1 MTASAELRQSYTQRA
16 AIAVG
21 LSLIVVVVLGV
32 IGART
37 LASSTIGSEAGNGDV
52 ATAVALPETTTA
64 FIGVVDDEGTL
75 QSAALMVLHPS
86 GVGGAIVPFEAAAD
100 ISAGRA
106 ELIIPLRDALDA
118 GDSSL
123 FTLDAESITG
133 LTFDFIEVV
142 TPSELTE
149 MLGVDGTVTLDLPQ
163 SVVANSGVE
172 WLQGRSSVS
181 AQEATELL
189 SVGGGAPFEVGAD
202 LHSEVWRGLSALAAG
217 SSGSS
222 GGTDAVAFASINEV
236 VSALFAGVVET
247 RTLNLYEVEG
257 SDRTLAYYD
266 WAETL
271 LVAGHLAPSRVAAP
285 YSSAVVRVI
294 VPFSDDDLVETGYG
308 VGDVAVIAVRRL
320 SNVGLNVV
328 SVSTGP
334 NADAEQAPE
343 VTEVWTGDDSAVT
356 DAASAFSELLGEV
369 VAREGDYEVDGIDI
383 VITLGTSFL
392 ADLDREIA
400 GDLTAWSASA
410 VGQ

>member
-37 LASSTIGSEAGNGDV
+37 LASSTIGSEAGDGEV
-52 ATAVALPETTTA
+52 VAVALPETTTA
-64 FIGVVDDEGTL
+64 FLGVVDNEGTL
-75 QSAALMVLHPS
+75 QSAVLMVLHPS

-106 ELIIPLRDALDA
+106 ETIIPLRDALDA

-133 LTFDFIEVV
+133 LTFDFIELV
-142 TPSELTE
+142 TPSELAA

-217 SSGSS
+217 TTASSTGP
-222 GGTDAVAFASINEV
+222 DAVSFVNIDEV
-236 VSALFAGVVET
+236 ISALFSGVVET

-257 SDRTLAYYD
+257 SDGALAYYD

-271 LVAGHLAPSRVAAP
+271 LVAAHLAPSRVAAP
-285 YSSAVVRVI
+285 YSSAVVRVL

-308 VGDVAVIAVRRL
+308 VSDVAVIAVRRL
-320 SNVGLNVV
+320 SDVGLNVV

-334 NADAEQAPE
+334 NADAEQPPE
-343 VTEVWTGDDSAVT
+343 VTEVWTGDDSAVADT
-356 DAASAFSELLGEV
+356 ASAFSELLGEV

-400 GDLTAWSASA
+400 SDLTAWSASA

>member
-37 LASSTIGSEAGNGDV
+37 LASSTIGSEAGDGEV
-52 ATAVALPETTTA
+52 VAVALPETTTA
-64 FIGVVDDEGTL
+64 FLGVVDNEGTL
-75 QSAALMVLHPS
+75 QSAVLMVLHPS

-106 ELIIPLRDALDA
+106 ETIIPLRDALDA

-149 MLGVDGTVTLDLPQ
+149 MLRVDGTVTLDLPQ

-294 VPFSDDDLVETGYG
+294 VPFSDDDLVETGKA
-308 VGDVAVIAVRRL
+308 VSDVAVIAVRRL
-320 SNVGLNVV
+320 SDVGLNVV

-356 DAASAFSELLGEV
+356 EAASAFSELLGEV

-400 GDLTAWSASA
+400 SDLTAWSASA

>member
-37 LASSTIGSEAGNGDV
+37 LASSTIGSEAGDGEV
-52 ATAVALPETTTA
+52 VAVALPETTTA
-64 FIGVVDDEGTL
+64 FLGVVDNEGTL
-75 QSAALMVLHPS
+75 QSAVLMVLHPS

-106 ELIIPLRDALDA
+106 ETIIPLRDALDA

-149 MLGVDGTVTLDLPQ
+149 MLRVDGTVTLDLPQ

-202 LHSEVWRGLSALAAG
+202 LHSEVWRGLSALAGG
-217 SSGSS
+217 SSVPS
-222 GGTDAVAFASINEV
+222 GTSDAVAFSSIDEV

-247 RTLNLYEVEG
+247 RTLNLYEVDG

-320 SNVGLNVV
+320 SDVGLNVV

-334 NADAEQAPE
+334 NADAEQPPE
-343 VTEVWTGDDSAVT
+343 VTEVWTGDDSAVADT
-356 DAASAFSELLGEV
+356 ASAFSELLGEV

-400 GDLTAWSASA
+400 SDLTAWSASA

>member
-86 GVGGAIVPFEAAAD
+86 GVGGAIVPFEASAD

-106 ELIIPLRDALDA
+106 ESIIPLRDALDA

-142 TPSELTE
+142 TPSELTV

-172 WLQGRSSVS
+172 WLQGRASVS

-189 SVGGGAPFEVGAD
+189 SVGGSAPFEVGAD

-217 SSGSS
+217 SSVSS
-222 GGTDAVAFASINEV
+222 GGSDAVVFASIDEV
-236 VSALFAGVVET
+236 VSALFAGAVET
-247 RTLNLYEVEG
+247 RTLNLYEVDG

-294 VPFSDDDLVETGYG
+294 VPFSDDDLVETGKA
-308 VGDVAVIAVRRL
+308 VSDVAVIAVRRL
-320 SNVGLNVV
+320 SDVGLNVV

-334 NADAEQAPE
+334 NADAGQPPE
-343 VTEVWTGDDSAVT
+343 VTEVWTGDDSAVADT
-356 DAASAFSELLGEV
+356 ASAFSELLGEV

-400 GDLTAWSASA
+400 SDLTAWSASA
-410 VGQ
+410 AGQ

>member
-1 MTASAELRQSYTQRA
+1 MTASAELRRTYTQRA
-16 AIAVG
+16 AIAIG
-21 LSLIVVVVLGV
+21 LSLVIVIVLGV

-37 LASSTIGSEAGNGDV
+37 LASSTIGSEAGDGDV
-52 ATAVALPETTTA
+52 VATVALPETTTA
-64 FIGVVDDEGTL
+64 FIGVIDSEGTL
-75 QSAALMVLHPS
+75 QSAALMVVHPS
-86 GVGGAIVPFEAAAD
+86 GIGGVIVPIEAAAD
-100 ISAGRA
+100 ISAGRG
-106 ELIIPLRDALDA
+106 ESVVPLRDAFDA

-142 TPSELTE
+142 TPTELAA
-149 MLGVDGTVTLDLPQ
+149 MLGVDGSVALDLPQ
-163 SVVANSGVE
+163 SVVTSSGIG
-172 WLQGRSSVS
+172 WLQGRSSVT

-189 SVGGGAPFEVGAD
+189 AVGGRNPFEVGAD

-217 SSGSS
+217 ADTSD
-222 GGTDAVAFASINEV
+222 GGFKVDLFVSIDDV
-236 VSALFAGVVET
+236 VSALFSGSVET

-257 SDRTLAYYD
+257 SGGALAYYD

-271 LVAGHLAPSRVAAP
+271 LVACHLAPSRVTAP
-285 YSSAVVRVI
+285 YSSAVVRVL
-294 VPFSDDDLVETGYG
+294 VPFSDDDLDDTGYG
-308 VGDVAVIAVRRL
+308 VSDVAVIAVRRL
-320 SNVGLNVV
+320 SEVGLNVV

-343 VTEVWTGDDSAVT
+343 VTQVWTGDEGTVT
-356 DAASAFSELLGEV
+356 DAADAFSELLGEV

-400 GDLTAWSASA
+400 GDLTAWTASA
-410 VGQ
+410 AGQ

>member
-37 LASSTIGSEAGNGDV
+37 LASSTIGSEAGDGEV
-52 ATAVALPETTTA
+52 VAVALPETTTA
-64 FIGVVDDEGTL
+64 FLGVVDNEGTL
-75 QSAALMVLHPS
+75 QSAVLMVLHPS

-106 ELIIPLRDALDA
+106 ETIIPLRDALDA

-149 MLGVDGTVTLDLPQ
+149 MLRVDGTVTLDLPQ

-320 SNVGLNVV
+320 SDVGLNVV

-343 VTEVWTGDDSAVT
+343 VTEVWMGDDSAVT